1 MDATVVLVVPAYNEA
16 LRFDDAAFNAFIAAD
31 ASHHICFVDDGS
43 TDGTFARLEAL
54 RSLTP
59 DRINVLRLGA
69 NRGKAEAVRS
79 GLMHASATGAA
90 YIGFADADL
99 AAPLSELAALR
110 AELEA
115 HPDAWA
121 ALGSRVKLLGRRIER
136 SAARHYVGRVFAT
149 FASLAL
155 RLPVYDTQCG
165 LKLFRNGPSVR
176 QAIAAPFVSRWIFD
190 VELIARLADLA
201 DSTADAAERIR
212 EVPLRVWCDR
222 GGSHVG
228 VAAFIR
234 APFELWRIHR
244 RVRVRSS

>member
-1 MDATVVLVVPAYNEA
+1 MVLVVPAYNEA
-16 LRFDDAAFNAFIAAD
+16 RRFDEAAFSTFLAAD
-31 ASHHICFVDDGS
+31 VSHHICFVDDGS
-43 TDGTFARLEAL
+43 TDDTLARLEAL

-59 DRINVLRLGA
+59 DRIDVLRLGA

-79 GLMHASATGAA
+79 GLMHAAATGAA

-165 LKLFRNGPSVR
+165 LKLFRNNVPVT

-201 DSTADAAERIR
+201 DGGADAAERIR
-212 EVPLRVWCDR
+212 EVPLRTWCDR
-222 GGSHVG
+222 GDSHVG
-228 VAAFIR
+228 VTDFFR
-234 APFELWRIHR
+234 APFELWRIRRHR
-244 RVRVRSS
+244 PTRSS